1 MDDGGS
7 TTNLL
12 SPNKGMGVV
21 TGVGIDNPSSQS
33 VHGMDHTTTPNEE
46 TTSQIPNENE
56 SVREK
61 NNETDEDE
69 VQLTRKRKKTSKVW
83 DDFVVV
89 TLRDGKKK
97 AECKH
102 CESRLA
108 ITGSGPTSS
117 YKRHLNSCTPHKQ
130 SLKNQQILNFQPSGC
145 DVDFVP
151 PLIGPDT
158 KYDENK
164 MREAIAN
171 WILSTE
177 QPFATV
183 EDVMFV
189 KMMKTAT
196 PLFEKLSRVTIT
208 LKALTK
214 AASKISLTTDC
225 WKSSHQKIEYMVIT
239 AHFVD
244 HNWRLQ
250 KRVLSFV
257 HVPPPRTA
265 VDIADGIY
273 KCLQEWEIKDKIFTI
288 SVDNAAYNDKALRRL
303 KETFSRVRKLSCGG
317 RLFHI
322 RCCAHI
328 LNLLVKDGLA
338 IIDHII
344 GDVREGIK
352 YINNSEG
359 RRLNFS
365 KAAHQMQIRDR
376 KLMLDVPTRW
386 NSTYDMLCMALKFKD
401 AFPRYT
407 QIYLKYAEYEPHF
420 HHLPTDEDWEN
431 VQSVCLILKVFKV
444 CTNIISGSDYPT
456 ANLYLIEVFRV
467 KQTLDKGSLSTNDFI
482 RDMVKK
488 MKEKFDKYWGE
499 CHLVMAIA
507 SVLDPRFKM
516 KLVEFCFPTLYQN
529 SDENIKEVKNAL
541 YEMYSEYL
549 EMHDTLVRESATHGS
564 EHERNVLGLN
574 EGTSLGSGWEAFGE
588 FIKTADLERPE
599 KSELDMYLEEG
610 VYREKGQTGM
620 ESFNALEWWNVHKLK
635 YRVLSLMARDVL
647 AIPISTVASEA
658 TFSAGG
664 RVIDPYRA
672 SLGSDTVQML
682 ICGGDWIRQVHGVK
696 KKLKEEFP
704 IEVLLPEVNTKFC
717 VSEE

>member
-1 MDDGGS
+1 MLNSMDDGGS

-12 SPNKGMGVV
+12 SPNKGMGVE

-97 AECKH
+97 AKCKH
-102 CESRLA
+102 CKSRLA
-108 ITGSGPTSS
+108 IIGSGPTSS
-117 YKRHLNSCTPHKQ
+117 YKRHLNSCIPHKQ

-151 PLIGPDT
+151 PLIGSDT

-196 PLFEKLSRVTIT
+196 PLFEKVSRVTIT
-208 LKALTK
+208 SDCFKVYEHEKKRLKALTK

-250 KRVLSFV
+250 KRVLSVV

-303 KETFSRVRKLSCGG
+303 KEIFSRVRKLSCGG

-352 YINNSEG
+352 YIDNSEG

-401 AFPRYT
+401 AFPRCAR
-407 QIYLKYAEYEPHF
+407 ISSRA
-420 HHLPTDEDWEN
+420 
-431 VQSVCLILKVFKV
+431 VIIL
-444 CTNIISGSDYPT
+444 T

-507 SVLDPRFKM
+507 FVLDPRFKM

-696 KKLKEEFP
+696 KKLKKEEFP
-704 IEVLLPEVNTKFC
+704 IKVLLPEVNTKH
-717 VSEE
+717 

>member
-1 MDDGGS
+1 MFTERALFCPEFAASEKAQMNWYMNMLKTDTRQHVSTQRYGSLIELQEATRQHSMDDGGS

-12 SPNKGMGVV
+12 SPNKGMGVE
-21 TGVGIDNPSSQS
+21 TGVGIDNSSSQL

-61 NNETDEDE
+61 NNKTDEDE
-69 VQLTRKRKKTSKVW
+69 
-83 DDFVVV
+83 
-89 TLRDGKKK
+89 
-97 AECKH
+97 
-102 CESRLA
+102 
-108 ITGSGPTSS
+108 
-117 YKRHLNSCTPHKQ
+117 
-130 SLKNQQILNFQPSGC
+130 PSGC

-164 MREAIAN
+164 MREPIAN

-196 PLFEKLSRVTIT
+196 PLFEKVSRVTIT
-208 LKALTK
+208 SECFKVYEHEKKRLKALTK

-257 HVPPPRTA
+257 HVPPPRNA
-265 VDIADGIY
+265 VDIADG
-273 KCLQEWEIKDKIFTI
+273 
-288 SVDNAAYNDKALRRL
+288 YNDKALRRL

-401 AFPRYT
+401 AFLR
-407 QIYLKYAEYEPHF
+407 YAEYEPHF
-420 HHLPTDEDWEN
+420 HHLPTDKDWEN
-431 VQSVCLILKVFKV
+431 VQSVCEILKVFKV

-467 KQTLDKGSLSTNDFI
+467 KQTLDKGSLSTTDFI

-499 CHLVMAIA
+499 CHLAMAIA

-588 FIKTADLERPE
+588 FITTADLE
-599 KSELDMYLEEG
+599 
-610 VYREKGQTGM
+610 
-620 ESFNALEWWNVHKLK
+620 
-635 YRVLSLMARDVL
+635 
-647 AIPISTVASEA
+647 
-658 TFSAGG
+658 
-664 RVIDPYRA
+664 
-672 SLGSDTVQML
+672 
-682 ICGGDWIRQVHGVK
+682 
-696 KKLKEEFP
+696 
-704 IEVLLPEVNTKFC
+704 
-717 VSEE
+717 

>member
-102 CESRLA
+102 CKSRLA

-117 YKRHLNSCTPHKQ
+117 YKRHLNSCIPHKQ

-189 KMMKTAT
+189 KMMKTTT

-208 LKALTK
+208 SDCFKVYEHEKKRLKALTK

-257 HVPPPRTA
+257 HVPTPRTA

-365 KAAHQMQIRDR
+365 KAAHQMQIRDW

-401 AFPRYT
+401 AFPRY
-407 QIYLKYAEYEPHF
+407 AEYEPHF

-431 VQSVCLILKVFKV
+431 VQSVCEILKV

-467 KQTLDKGSLSTNDFI
+467 KQTLDFT
-482 RDMVKK
+482 
-488 MKEKFDKYWGE
+488 
-499 CHLVMAIA
+499 
-507 SVLDPRFKM
+507 P
-516 KLVEFCFPTLYQN
+516 P
-529 SDENIKEVKNAL
+529 
-541 YEMYSEYL
+541 
-549 EMHDTLVRESATHGS
+549 
-564 EHERNVLGLN
+564 
-574 EGTSLGSGWEAFGE
+574 
-588 FIKTADLERPE
+588 P
-599 KSELDMYLEEG
+599 
-610 VYREKGQTGM
+610 
-620 ESFNALEWWNVHKLK
+620 
-635 YRVLSLMARDVL
+635 
-647 AIPISTVASEA
+647 
-658 TFSAGG
+658 
-664 RVIDPYRA
+664 PY
-672 SLGSDTVQML
+672 
-682 ICGGDWIRQVHGVK
+682 
-696 KKLKEEFP
+696 
-704 IEVLLPEVNTKFC
+704 
-717 VSEE
+717 

>member
-208 LKALTK
+208 L
-214 AASKISLTTDC
+214 
-225 WKSSHQKIEYMVIT
+225 
-239 AHFVD
+239 
-244 HNWRLQ
+244 Q

-431 VQSVCLILKVFKV
+431 VQSV

-696 KKLKEEFP
+696 KKLKKEEFP